1 MKNMKLGA
9 KLLAGF
15 SLVALITLVVGFLGW
30 RGIQNVTASLEV
42 VAGVRLPSVLGLGM
56 MDEAQGSIQ
65 RYERVLIYET
75 DSELIKRQYASLEK
89 AFNKFDKGWKIYES
103 LPKTKEE
110 ERLWQELIQKWSIAK
125 KLHQEVVEIVRKG
138 DGESRKAAHE
148 LSMGKSR
155 DAINVVV
162 KLLDEIIELN
172 AKLSEDTYK
181 EAQAQAGRATL
192 LSIIAIGLGVI
203 LALAIG
209 WFIGRNISGIVKSLL
224 NEFAKLKEA
233 TAAGR
238 LGERGDP
245 EKINFEFRGI
255 INGAN
260 EILDAVIEPLKMAA
274 LHVDRISK
282 GDIPPRITDE
292 YNGDFNEIKNNLNQ
306 CIEAVNGLTSEIGI
320 LTQAAGDGQ
329 LATRGDPSKFG
340 GDFAKIVKGI
350 NNTLDAVIGPL
361 NMAATYVDRISK
373 GDIPAKI
380 TDQYQGDFNTIKN
393 NINLLIDA
401 LNEVT
406 RLAQEIAA
414 GNLMVEV
421 ERRSKNDELMI
432 ALEKMI
438 AGLTEIA
445 VNVQTAADQV
455 ASGSQEISTSTTG
468 ISQGTAESAASVEEV
483 SASMEQMSSTI
494 SQNADNARE
503 TAAIAKQA
511 AIDALAGGKSVAE
524 TVIAM
529 KSIAEKISIIEE
541 IARQTNMLALNA
553 AIEAARAGEHGKGFA
568 VVAAEVRKLAERSQN
583 AAKEISTL
591 SNSSLEVADQAGRLI
606 ENIVP
611 SIQKTADLVQEINAS
626 SNEQAGGIQQVTKAV
641 QQLDQVIQQNAG
653 ATEEMASASEELSGQ
668 AEQLRDVVSF
678 FKLGNQ
684 SGPRS
689 SRDRAQQSH
698 RIGAGDHPK
707 VLLSTTAGPKAAA
720 QSPATESQ
728 TAKAKKKGID
738 LRLQDPD
745 DREFEP
751 Y

>member
-1 MKNMKLGA
+1 MKLGA

-15 SLVALITLVVGFLGW
+15 SFVALITLVVGFLGW

-75 DSELIKRQYASLEK
+75 NPELINRQYASLEK
-89 AFNKFDKGWKIYES
+89 AFNKFQKGWKIYES

-110 ERLWQELIQKWSIAK
+110 EQLWQELIQKWSIAK

-155 DAINVVV
+155 DAINAVV

-172 AKLSEDTYK
+172 GKLSENTYK
-181 EAQAQAGRATL
+181 EAQAQAGRLTL
-192 LSIIAIGLGVI
+192 LSLIAIGLGVI

-224 NEFAKLKEA
+224 NEFAKLKNA
-233 TAAGR
+233 AAAGR

-255 INGAN
+255 ITGAN
-260 EILDAVIEPLKMAA
+260 EILDAVIGPLKMAA

-320 LTQAAGDGQ
+320 LTQAAGAGQ
-329 LATRGDPSKFG
+329 LATRGDASKFG

-373 GDIPAKI
+373 GDVPAKI

-401 LNEVT
+401 LNEIT

-421 ERRSKNDELMI
+421 ERRSKNDELMM

-455 ASGSQEISTSTTG
+455 ASGSQEISTNTTG

-511 AIDALAGGKSVAE
+511 AIDAQAGGKSVAE

-653 ATEEMASASEELSGQ
+653 ATEEMASASEELSSQ

-678 FKLGNQ
+678 FKLGHQ

-689 SRDRAQQSH
+689 SRDRTQRSH

-720 QSPATESQ
+720 QSAATESQ

-745 DREFEP
+745 DSEFEP